1 MKQAEMIHEYNRIN
15 RPKFNPLITRRSED
29 DIINEDDVN
38 LSVSIAKLSKTVNLF
53 KIASADCA

>member
-38 LSVSIAKLSKTVNLF
+38 LSVSIANDLF
-53 KIASADCA
+53 GDSLLEVK